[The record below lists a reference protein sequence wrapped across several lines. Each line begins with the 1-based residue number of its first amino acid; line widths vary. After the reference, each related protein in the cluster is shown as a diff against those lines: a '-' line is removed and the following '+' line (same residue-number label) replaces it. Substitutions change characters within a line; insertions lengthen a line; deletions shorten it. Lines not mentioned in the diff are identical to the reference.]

1 MNVALEIAD
10 GKNVV
15 VIYEPLTNRR
25 QHYMKDD
32 YKECFKG
39 AAKVYWL
46 PTYLA
51 REDPKQ
57 SILTPEEL
65 IARLNDPGLASPA
78 AMNKKLSDT
87 IREHLK
93 TGDMVVAITGGGG
106 QSLDE
111 WLRKEFKR

>member
-1 MNVALEIAD
+1 
-10 GKNVV
+10 
-15 VIYEPLTNRR
+15 
-25 QHYMKDD
+25 
-32 YKECFKG
+32 
-39 AAKVYWL
+39 L